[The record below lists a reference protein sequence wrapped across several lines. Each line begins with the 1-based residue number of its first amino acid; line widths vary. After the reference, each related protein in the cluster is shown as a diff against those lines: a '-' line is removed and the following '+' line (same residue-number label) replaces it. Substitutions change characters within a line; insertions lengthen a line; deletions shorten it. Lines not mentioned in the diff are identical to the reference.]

1 MNVLLSFIYG
11 FLVKI
16 VDDIYDNNFMLHFK
30 NLFVISL
37 LLLTVY
43 IIFFTQE
50 LAIAWSII
58 LITLGFLGIFHSP
71 FIDILPWKFSVL
83 LGLIGFIYHF
93 YNIKDFLYNLNQKDF
108 IFMIAYTAISGIIML
123 TAVKLFT
130 EEYSIRKLIIR
141 TLAVILSIVTI
152 IYKET
157 LQKIIDVSQSVFDIF
172 MWTRWVDIG
181 YLTWSIITMI
191 YFLYFNIQTTHL
203 KTLKI

>member
-1 MNVLLSFIYG
+1 
-11 FLVKI
+11 
-16 VDDIYDNNFMLHFK
+16 
-30 NLFVISL
+30 
-37 LLLTVY
+37 
-43 IIFFTQE
+43 
-50 LAIAWSII
+50 
-58 LITLGFLGIFHSP
+58 
-71 FIDILPWKFSVL
+71 
-83 LGLIGFIYHF
+83 
-93 YNIKDFLYNLNQKDF
+93 
-108 IFMIAYTAISGIIML
+108 MIAYTAISGIIML
-123 TAVKLFT
+123 TAEKLIT